1 VCFPSIFS
9 LTLMIVRWH
18 SKHPLHLKLSSSP
31 ALSPVPPL
39 PSPYSAVAA
48 ANFKISSESLLSE
61 NAPMSS
67 SILELDPPAAVPQ
80 ASFST
85 ALAMLL
91 YDVSYLAYTQTVEV
105 PLSQAG
111 DVLSNLWM
119 VCCSS
124 ELGR

>member
-1 VCFPSIFS
+1 
-9 LTLMIVRWH
+9 
-18 SKHPLHLKLSSSP
+18 
-31 ALSPVPPL
+31 
-39 PSPYSAVAA
+39 
-48 ANFKISSESLLSE
+48 
-61 NAPMSS
+61 MSS
-67 SILELDPPAAVPQ
+67 SILELDPPTSVPQ

-91 YDVSYLAYTQTVEV
+91 YDVSYLAYTQNVEV